1 MIINKKFPRKISRGF
16 LIIYILCYN
25 QFKGEI
31 NLNRI
36 KKLLP
41 GLLFVF
47 LISIISIFI
56 NNKIKH
62 IMNLESL
69 TIGIIIGIIY
79 NNTFKTREVL
89 KPGIN
94 FSLKTL
100 LKLGIVILGFKLNFR
115 SLIELGPKVVMMII
129 LYVPFVLILSYLLG
143 KVFKINNKVAVLLGV
158 GSSICGA
165 SAVVAMSSCINAEE
179 DDSIVAVSIINF
191 LGAIGVLVYSTISIT
206 SSMSNLEYGIWSGI
220 SLQGVAHA
228 IAAAFARGNQSGE
241 IGTLVKM
248 GRVVML
254 VPISLVLSYIFN
266 KEDKESKVKFP
277 MYILY
282 FVLAGI
288 ISSLN
293 ILPLEWIKVLS
304 KLSSVFIL
312 MAMIGMGLN
321 VDIKSIKDKGM
332 KALIVGI
339 LLFSVISMTMYFVS
353 IYCIV

>member
-1 MIINKKFPRKISRGF
+1 MNK
-16 LIIYILCYN
+16 
-25 QFKGEI
+25 
-31 NLNRI
+31 I
-36 KKLLP
+36 KKILP

-47 LISIISIFI
+47 LISTISMFI
-56 NNKIKH
+56 NDSIKH
-62 IMNLESL
+62 IVNLEAL

-79 NNTFKTREVL
+79 NNTFKTTDVL
-89 KPGIN
+89 KPGIT

-100 LKLGIVILGFKLNFR
+100 LKWGIVLLGFKLNFR
-115 SLIELGPKVVMMII
+115 ALIELGPKVVIMIV
-129 LYVPFVLILSYLLG
+129 LYVPFVLILSYLFG
-143 KVFKINNKVAVLLGV
+143 KVFNINNKVAVLLGV
-158 GSSICGA
+158 GSGICGA

-191 LGAIGVLVYSTISIT
+191 LGAIGVLAYSTIAIT

-228 IAAAFARGNQSGE
+228 IAAAFARGDQSGE

-254 VPISLVLSYIFN
+254 VPVSLVLSYLFN
-266 KEDKESKVKFP
+266 KENKESKVKFP

-293 ILPLEWIKVLS
+293 ILSLESIKILA
-304 KLSSVFIL
+304 KLSSIFIL
-312 MAMIGMGLN
+312 MAMVGMGLN
-321 VDIKSIKDKGM
+321 VDIKSIKDKGI
-332 KALIVGI
+332 KALIMGS
-339 LLFSVISMTMYFVS
+339 LLFLIISITMYFVS
-353 IYCIV
+353 TAIV

>member
-1 MIINKKFPRKISRGF
+1 MEK
-16 LIIYILCYN
+16 
-25 QFKGEI
+25 
-31 NLNRI
+31 I

-47 LISIISIFI
+47 LISIISMFI
-56 NNKIKH
+56 NDGIKH
-62 IMNLESL
+62 IINLEAL
-69 TIGIIIGIIY
+69 TIGIILGIIY
-79 NNTFKTREVL
+79 NNTFKTSDVL
-89 KPGIN
+89 KPGIT

-100 LKLGIVILGFKLNFR
+100 LKWGIVLLGFKLNFR
-115 SLIELGPKVVMMII
+115 ALMELGPEVVVMII
-129 LYVPFVLILSYLLG
+129 LYVPSVLILSYLLG
-143 KVFKINNKVAVLLGV
+143 KIFKMNNKVAVLLGV

-191 LGAIGVLVYSTISIT
+191 LGAIGVLVYSTIAIT
-206 SSMSNLEYGIWSGI
+206 SGMSNLEYGVWSGI

-228 IAAAFARGNQSGE
+228 IAAAFARGDQSGE

-254 VPISLVLSYIFN
+254 VPVSLALSYVFN
-266 KEDKESKVKFP
+266 RGNKESKVKFP

-282 FVLAGI
+282 FILAGI

-293 ILPLEWIKVLS
+293 ILSIGFINILS

-312 MAMIGMGLN
+312 MAMVGMGLSVN
-321 VDIKSIKDKGM
+321 IKAIKDKGM
-332 KALIVGI
+332 KALIMGS
-339 LLFSVISMTMYFVS
+339 LLFLIISITMHAVS
-353 IYCIV
+353 IYIA